1 MDIIAYV
8 ILATS
13 WGVDIISNW
22 WNHEIVHWIFFEQ
35 EMKINSTINS
45 LSGEVQ
51 NNVQLTF
58 TKYLNRNETL
68 SKFMRTYIS
77 FHVKFCCHGHYI
89 TLFWVSLRDF
99 QKNLD
104 TGKLFCCVLYIKQ
117 QYKFYKL
124 RPYVLIKYPLPM

>member
-1 MDIIAYV
+1 MQHGYNSIRHSCN
-8 ILATS
+8 ILRGRYNFKLVKS
-13 WGVDIISNW
+13 WNCSLDFFLTNFIEISR
-22 WNHEIVHWIFFEQ
+22 
-35 EMKINSTINS
+35 
-45 LSGEVQ
+45 EVQ